1 MPLDSGFEGAR
12 DDLSLDEIKQILFNR
27 FSSIDY
33 SQAKNDVL
41 PFIQNPASLEV
52 WSEDIFQSITNQITA
67 QQ

>member
-12 DDLSLDEIKQILFNR
+12 EDLSLDEIKQILFNR

-33 SQAKNDVL
+33 TQAKNDVL
-41 PFIQNPASLEV
+41 PFIPNPASLEV
-52 WSEDIFQSITNQITA
+52 WSEDFFQSITNQITA

>member
-12 DDLSLDEIKQILFNR
+12 EDLSLDEIKQILFNR

-52 WSEDIFQSITNQITA
+52 WSKDFFQSITNQITA